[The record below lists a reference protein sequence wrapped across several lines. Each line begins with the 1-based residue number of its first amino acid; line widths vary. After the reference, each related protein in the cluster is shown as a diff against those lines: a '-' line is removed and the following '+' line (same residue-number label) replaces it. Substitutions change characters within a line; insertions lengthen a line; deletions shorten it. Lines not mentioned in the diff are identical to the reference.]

1 MAEVSILKFSAGSER
16 FTPKLVA
23 LVIYSNLTCY
33 RFEKELEALR
43 KELAEA
49 TARSGRSSPNGTLGC
64 TTDDEE
70 PISPQL
76 SPRRKYEPLVAP
88 TSGEKKSQ

>member
-1 MAEVSILKFSAGSER
+1 MVCLNS
-16 FTPKLVA
+16 
-23 LVIYSNLTCY
+23 TCY

-49 TARSGRSSPNGTLGC
+49 IARSGRSSPIGTIGS

-70 PISPQL
+70 LISPQI
-76 SPRRKYEPLVAP
+76 SPKRKHVPLVAP
-88 TSGEKKSQ
+88 TQLEDKKTQ

>member
-1 MAEVSILKFSAGSER
+1 VPHPEHMV
-16 FTPKLVA
+16 
-23 LVIYSNLTCY
+23 LVIFSNLMCY

-49 TARSGRSSPNGTLGC
+49 TARSGRSSPNGTVASM
-64 TTDDEE
+64 TDDEE

-76 SPRRKYEPLVAP
+76 SPRRKYMPLVAP
-88 TSGEKKSQ
+88 TPEDKKSQ

>member
-1 MAEVSILKFSAGSER
+1 MF
-16 FTPKLVA
+16 LV
-23 LVIYSNLTCY
+23 VCSNLMCY

-49 TARSGRSSPNGTLGC
+49 TARSGRSSPNGTLAGM
-64 TTDDEE
+64 TDDEE

-76 SPRRKYEPLVAP
+76 SPRRKYMSLVAP
-88 TSGEKKSQ
+88 TPVDKKSQ

>member
-1 MAEVSILKFSAGSER
+1 MFH
-16 FTPKLVA
+16 PNLVD
-23 LVIYSNLTCY
+23 LVIHSNSTCY

-49 TARSGRSSPNGTLGC
+49 TARSGRSSPNGTIGSM
-64 TTDDEE
+64 TDDEE

-76 SPRRKYEPLVAP
+76 SPRRTHMPLVAP
-88 TSGEKKSQ
+88 TPEDKKSR

>member
-1 MAEVSILKFSAGSER
+1 MFHPRLTAS
-16 FTPKLVA
+16 LV
-23 LVIYSNLTCY
+23 YSNFVCY

-49 TARSGRSSPNGTLGC
+49 TARSGRSSPNGTAGMM
-64 TTDDEE
+64 TDDEE

-76 SPRRKYEPLVAP
+76 SPRRELEPLVAP
-88 TSGEKKSQ
+88 TPEDKKTQ

>member
-1 MAEVSILKFSAGSER
+1 
-16 FTPKLVA
+16 VA
-23 LVIYSNLTCY
+23 LVICSNLMCY

-49 TARSGRSSPNGTLGC
+49 TARSGRSSPTNC
-64 TTDDEE
+64 TMTDDEE

-76 SPRRKYEPLVAP
+76 SPRRKYVPLVASTP
-88 TSGEKKSQ
+88 EDKKSR

>member
-1 MAEVSILKFSAGSER
+1 MPHPELMV
-16 FTPKLVA
+16 
-23 LVIYSNLTCY
+23 LVICSNLMCY

-49 TARSGRSSPNGTLGC
+49 TARSGRSSPNGTIASM
-64 TTDDEE
+64 TDDEE

-76 SPRRKYEPLVAP
+76 SPRRKYMSLVAP
-88 TSGEKKSQ
+88 TPEDKKSR

>member
-1 MAEVSILKFSAGSER
+1 VFH
-16 FTPKLVA
+16 PKLVG
-23 LVIYSNLTCY
+23 LMIHSNSTCY
-33 RFEKELEALR
+33 RFEKELETLR

-49 TARSGRSSPNGTLGC
+49 TARSGRSSPNGTVGS

-76 SPRRKYEPLVAP
+76 SPRRKYVPPVAP
-88 TSGEKKSQ
+88 TPEDKKSR

>member
-1 MAEVSILKFSAGSER
+1 M
-16 FTPKLVA
+16 
-23 LVIYSNLTCY
+23 IYSNFTCY

-49 TARSGRSSPNGTLGC
+49 IARSGHSSPNGTLGGSM
-64 TTDDEE
+64 TDDEE

-76 SPRRKYEPLVAP
+76 SPRRQYVPLAAP
-88 TSGEKKSQ
+88 TPEDKKSQ

>member
-1 MAEVSILKFSAGSER
+1 VFHLR
-16 FTPKLVA
+16 FIASLV
-23 LVIYSNLTCY
+23 YSNFVCH

-49 TARSGRSSPNGTLGC
+49 TARSGRSSPNGATGMM
-64 TTDDEE
+64 TDDEE

-76 SPRRKYEPLVAP
+76 SPRRKPEPLVAP
-88 TSGEKKSQ
+88 IMEDKKTQ

>member
-1 MAEVSILKFSAGSER
+1 MVDA
-16 FTPKLVA
+16 
-23 LVIYSNLTCY
+23 NLTCY

-49 TARSGRSSPNGTLGC
+49 TARSGRSSPNGTLSGM
-64 TTDDEE
+64 TDDEE

-76 SPRRKYEPLVAP
+76 SPRRKHLPLVAP
-88 TSGEKKSQ
+88 SPEDKKSQ

>member
-1 MAEVSILKFSAGSER
+1 MVEVSILKFLGGSEC
-16 FTPKLVA
+16 FIKLMR
-23 LVIYSNLTCY
+23 LTLHSNFTCY

-49 TARSGRSSPNGTLGC
+49 MARSGSPNGTIASM
-64 TTDDEE
+64 TDDEE

-76 SPRRKYEPLVAP
+76 SPRRENVPLVAS
-88 TSGEKKSQ
+88 TSGDKKTQ

>member
-1 MAEVSILKFSAGSER
+1 MPHPGLM
-16 FTPKLVA
+16 A
-23 LVIYSNLTCY
+23 LVIYSNLMCY

-49 TARSGRSSPNGTLGC
+49 TARSGRSSPNGTIASM
-64 TTDDEE
+64 TDDEE

-76 SPRRKYEPLVAP
+76 SPRRSYVPLVAP
-88 TSGEKKSQ
+88 TPEDRKSQ

>member
-1 MAEVSILKFSAGSER
+1 VTLIR
-16 FTPKLVA
+16 
-23 LVIYSNLTCY
+23 SNFTCY

-49 TARSGRSSPNGTLGC
+49 TARSGRSSPNGTISGM
-64 TTDDEE
+64 TDDEE

-76 SPRRKYEPLVAP
+76 SPRRNFSPLVAP
-88 TSGEKKSQ
+88 TSEDKKSQ

>member
-1 MAEVSILKFSAGSER
+1 MV
-16 FTPKLVA
+16 
-23 LVIYSNLTCY
+23 YSNSLCY

-49 TARSGRSSPNGTLGC
+49 TARSGRSSPNDATGIV
-64 TTDDEE
+64 TDDEE

-76 SPRRKYEPLVAP
+76 SPKRKREPLVTP
-88 TSGEKKSQ
+88 TPEEKKSQ

>member
-1 MAEVSILKFSAGSER
+1 MV
-16 FTPKLVA
+16 
-23 LVIYSNLTCY
+23 LVIYSNLTCH

-49 TARSGRSSPNGTLGC
+49 TARSGRSSPNGTIAGM
-64 TTDDEE
+64 TDDEE

-76 SPRRKYEPLVAP
+76 SPRRKHIPLAALTP
-88 TSGEKKSQ
+88 EDKKSQ

>member
-1 MAEVSILKFSAGSER
+1 M
-16 FTPKLVA
+16 
-23 LVIYSNLTCY
+23 CH

-49 TARSGRSSPNGTLGC
+49 TARSGRSSPNGTIASM
-64 TTDDEE
+64 TDDEE

-76 SPRRKYEPLVAP
+76 SPRRKYMPLVAP
-88 TSGEKKSQ
+88 TPEDKKSQ

>member
-1 MAEVSILKFSAGSER
+1 MASTTRSNSVSH
-16 FTPKLVA
+16 
-23 LVIYSNLTCY
+23 

-49 TARSGRSSPNGTLGC
+49 TARSGRSSPNGITGIM
-64 TTDDEE
+64 TDDEE

-76 SPRRKYEPLVAP
+76 SPRRKNEPLVAP
-88 TSGEKKSQ
+88 TPEEKKSQ

>member
-1 MAEVSILKFSAGSER
+1 MPHPELMVS
-16 FTPKLVA
+16 
-23 LVIYSNLTCY
+23 VICSNLMCY

-49 TARSGRSSPNGTLGC
+49 TARSGRSSPNGTIASM
-64 TTDDEE
+64 TDDEE

-76 SPRRKYEPLVAP
+76 SPRRKYMPLAP
-88 TSGEKKSQ
+88 LTPEDKKTQ